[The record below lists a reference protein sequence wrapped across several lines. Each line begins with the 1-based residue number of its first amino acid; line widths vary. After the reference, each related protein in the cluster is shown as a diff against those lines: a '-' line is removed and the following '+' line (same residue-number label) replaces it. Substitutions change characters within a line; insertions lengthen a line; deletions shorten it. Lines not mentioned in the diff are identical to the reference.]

1 MEYILSLANVSTR
14 GKQMLIRDLDRME
27 EKEDDK
33 EEETNKS
40 YQQEGGMEFEP

>member
-40 YQQEGGMEFEP
+40 YEQEGGN